1 MYTFEE
7 SIDGPRDSLSSGR
20 GLFSRPTKPIAYLI
34 MWGAQERRKKGSFRK
49 VLAST
54 SKILET
60 VTTLLKHL
68 ALIPID
74 IAKCRK
80 MTVKWNFFLR
90 VECTGNP
97 KERYS
102 IRLVVSTLSTVL
114 VFLI

>member
-7 SIDGPRDSLSSGR
+7 SIDGPGDSLSSGR
-20 GLFSRPTKPIAYLI
+20 GLFSRPTKPIAYFI
-34 MWGAQERRKKGSFRK
+34 MWGAQEGRKKGSFRK
-49 VLAST
+49 VLAAT

-80 MTVKWNFFLR
+80 MTVKWNFFCALNAQGTQKR
-90 VECTGNP
+90 GT
-97 KERYS
+97 
-102 IRLVVSTLSTVL
+102 RLDL
-114 VFLI
+114 

>member
-7 SIDGPRDSLSSGR
+7 SIAGDSLSSGR

-34 MWGAQERRKKGSFRK
+34 MCGAQEGRKKGSFRK
-49 VLAST
+49 VLAATSKILETVTTLLKHLFRKVLAAT

-80 MTVKWNFFLR
+80 MTVKWNFFFAR
-90 VECTGNP
+90 
-97 KERYS
+97 
-102 IRLVVSTLSTVL
+102 
-114 VFLI
+114 